1 MVILSDSHLKGCLKM
16 IKNLLGDSVSIPG
29 WTKPGARAEDILVGS
44 NTDLMDLDKKDVIVI
59 SAGANDIYKNKSSKA
74 LHKVIQFMQ
83 RNYNTNIIMYAV
95 PQRYDLLS
103 SSCVNVAIH
112 AFNVRLKNLVSAFSR
127 VTFLDSPSN
136 RNSYTSFGIHLNGK
150 GKHLITKQVTAVVNK
165 LAVKE

>member
-1 MVILSDSHLKGCLKM
+1 MEELPRTNTLVNKKDTPTAVSFRHTNRNVVEVNNNSSTVKPKSKMVILSDSHQKGCLKM
-16 IKNLLGDSVSIPG
+16 IKNLLGDSVIISG

-59 SAGANDIYKNKSSKA
+59 SAGANDIYKNKSSEA

-83 RNYNTNIIMYAV
+83 RNYNTNIIMYGV

-112 AFNVRLKNLVSAFSR
+112 AFNIRLR
-127 VTFLDSPSN
+127 T
-136 RNSYTSFGIHLNGK
+136 
-150 GKHLITKQVTAVVNK
+150 
-165 LAVKE
+165 